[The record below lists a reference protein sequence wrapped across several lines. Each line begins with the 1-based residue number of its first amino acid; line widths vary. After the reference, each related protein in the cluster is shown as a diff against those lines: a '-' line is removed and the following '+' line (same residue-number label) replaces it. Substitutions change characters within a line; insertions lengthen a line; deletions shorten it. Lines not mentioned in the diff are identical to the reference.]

1 MTCKKTG
8 AEFEMRGDNIADI
21 DPDYI
26 VSEIRKAEK
35 LNPDAEIYTR
45 PGGFSLD
52 MDSDFELW
60 DNQTIVFY
68 FKRQDG
74 MYREQLRFFGD
85 SDMFFLPGE
94 SRVAAPETVYLLED
108 YLNALKYMPK
118 DEIRRM
124 CPNADL
130 YLIDFVG
137 FSEAEEL
144 NRVITYSKDGVTNLG
159 EKLIHIVIGPM
170 HGSDEDGYSGTGDEM
185 IHLFTVRKA
194 RRISTEQRQSY
205 GLMHPAAVTALRKAF
220 RNSPMPFSAARIR
233 QLKLIT
239 AKRPCC
245 TADCRS
251 GMLISAI

>member
-1 MTCKKTG
+1 
-8 AEFEMRGDNIADI
+8 
-21 DPDYI
+21 
-26 VSEIRKAEK
+26 
-35 LNPDAEIYTR
+35 
-45 PGGFSLD
+45 

-185 IHLFTVRKA
+185 IHLFYG
-194 RRISTEQRQSY
+194 TE
-205 GLMHPAAVTALRKAF
+205 
-220 RNSPMPFSAARIR
+220 SAADQSGAAAELWFDASGGSTRVEKSFLQFPNAVFSCTDSAVEVNNGKTTVAVR
-233 QLKLIT
+233 RTPDQGCLYLRY
-239 AKRPCC
+239 KR
-245 TADCRS
+245 
-251 GMLISAI
+251 